1 MAPTASSKIDLCRD
15 AALRSQT
22 MSVVTNVSP
31 LAYSVPEAAE
41 AIRVSPNLIRRMIRD
56 GALAAARVGN
66 RVLVRRED
74 LARLLES
81 KQ

>member
-1 MAPTASSKIDLCRD
+1 
-15 AALRSQT
+15 
-22 MSVVTNVSP
+22 MSVVNNVSP
-31 LAYSVPEAAE
+31 LAYSVTEAAE
-41 AIRVSPNLIRRMIRD
+41 AIRVSPNLIRRMIRE
-56 GALAAARVGN
+56 GALASARVGN